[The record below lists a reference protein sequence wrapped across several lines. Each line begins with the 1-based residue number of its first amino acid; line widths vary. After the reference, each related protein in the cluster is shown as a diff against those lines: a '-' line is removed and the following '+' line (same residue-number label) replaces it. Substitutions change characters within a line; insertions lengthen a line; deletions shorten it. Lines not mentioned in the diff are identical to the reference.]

1 MEYDN
6 VSDEAFQ
13 HVDLYGCSFFDGEF
27 LASGLNEENALDYFK
42 RSPFFTD
49 NPSFS
54 YEPVFDGQSAEF
66 FKIIKKWTH
75 RESEEESKEEV
86 VAVYYVIKGII
97 YQCPDLYSLLKYR
110 MVLMLLF
117 CIIIV

>member
-13 HVDLYGCSFFDGEF
+13 HVDRYDCNYQDGA
-27 LASGLNEENALDYFK
+27 LLTQGINKENALDYFR
-42 RSPFFTD
+42 RSPFYTD

-54 YEPVFDGQSAEF
+54 YEAVFDGQSADF

-75 RESEEESKEEV
+75 KESEEESKEEV
-86 VAVYYVIKGII
+86 VAVYYVLKGTI

-110 MVLMLLF
+110 MVLMLFF
-117 CIIIV
+117 CDIIV